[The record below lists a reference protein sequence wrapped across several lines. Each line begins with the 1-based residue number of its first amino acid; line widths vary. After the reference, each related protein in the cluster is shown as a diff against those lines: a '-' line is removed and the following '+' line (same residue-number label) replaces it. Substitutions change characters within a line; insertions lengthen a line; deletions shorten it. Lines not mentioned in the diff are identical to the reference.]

1 MPPANDVGIGLTRP
15 DRGGLVALGK
25 PSFDGGGV
33 MAGEVLL
40 LLGGDLL
47 LDRSSR
53 VLLCSILNLFAD
65 ADKLK
70 SVGDIFR
77 ESLNFDDS

>member
-1 MPPANDVGIGLTRP
+1 MP
-15 DRGGLVALGK
+15 
-25 PSFDGGGV
+25 SCDGGGEL
-33 MAGEVLL
+33 AGEELL

-53 VLLCSILNLFAD
+53 VLLCSTLNLLAA

-70 SVGDIFR
+70 SVGDIFS

>member
-1 MPPANDVGIGLTRP
+1 MPPANDVGIGLTR
-15 DRGGLVALGK
+15 GGVVALGT

-33 MAGEVLL
+33 VAGEVLL

-53 VLLCSILNLFAD
+53 VL
-65 ADKLK
+65 
-70 SVGDIFR
+70 
-77 ESLNFDDS
+77 